1 MLGWPHPDYL
11 LECLTGEQ
19 LVGWYDYAEREPFG
33 FPIDDTRGAMI
44 MMTTANSAG
53 AKTNTEDFTLGDKL
67 RDASNDGLFSEGEL
81 IEKIRSLFPQPPTQ
95 KEGPPPKGE

>member
-19 LVGWYDYAEREPFG
+19 LMGWHDYAEREPFG
-33 FPIDDTRGAMI
+33 FPIEDTRAAMQ

-53 AKTNTEDFTLGDKL
+53 GRTTAEDFTLGDKL
-67 RDASNDGLFSEGEL
+67 RETSNEGLSAEVEMIAKL
-81 IEKIRSLFPQPPTQ
+81 RQWL
-95 KEGPPPKGE
+95 PPK